1 MDKHPHDSWAEV
13 YDLAYEASFGSMY
26 QRLTEQT
33 LSFVNENSQ
42 ESCHILDIGAGTG
55 RTSIPLAEMGFQV
68 SAIDASE
75 EMLRVLA
82 KKDIERK
89 ISTTHSTLQ
98 KLDLDQTFDVVLCV
112 FSVFCYITEYEEL
125 MKALKNLTRHVKP
138 NGYAFIDV
146 PSIYAFRGL
155 EYKDQVLSRSV
166 SVLEVPG
173 QDALF
178 TYDEHITIET
188 DSGKKTYRD
197 KFHIK
202 HWDPELI
209 LDALNSFGMTLNYDA
224 SMEFSGSGAHYF
236 KLTWK

>member
-1 MDKHPHDSWAEV
+1 MHKRPHDSWAEV
-13 YDLAYEASFGSMY
+13 YDVAYEASFGSMY
-26 QRLTEQT
+26 QKLTEQT
-33 LSFVNENSQ
+33 LNFVNENSSEFSQ
-42 ESCHILDIGAGTG
+42 ILDIGAGTG
-55 RTSIPLAEMGFQV
+55 RTSIPLSEMGFQV
-68 SAIDASE
+68 TAVDASQ
-75 EMLRVLA
+75 EMLEVLA
-82 KKDIERK
+82 KKDFEQK

-98 KLDLDQTFDVVLCV
+98 MLDLDKTFDVVLCV
-112 FSVFCYITEYEEL
+112 FSVFCYITDYEEL
-125 MKALKNLTRHVKP
+125 MKALENLTRHIKP
-138 NGYAFIDV
+138 SGYAFIDV

-155 EYKDQVLSRSV
+155 EYKDQDLYRSV
-166 SVLEVPG
+166 SVSEVPG

-188 DSGKKTYRD
+188 DNVKKTYRD